1 MKKILVVWSL
11 FLLSLA
17 SPGHAQV
24 INGDFATD
32 VSGWSVV
39 NGTIAWVSGVCELT
53 RVSDDSQHIYQD
65 VPTEIGRSYRLRAHA
80 KGGTSGADTGRL
92 FARLATSPP
101 TWSDTVVFTASTS
114 SFVSYNVTF
123 MAQDTTTRIYLD
135 KYSATPGT
143 MLWDGVSLYKYPVYR
158 VYYTDTLYH
167 EYTGNITYISST
179 GLLTI
184 KRDGQVVAEYNVG
197 GWKWLLI
204 L

>member
-1 MKKILVVWSL
+1 
-11 FLLSLA
+11 
-17 SPGHAQV
+17 
-24 INGDFATD
+24 
-32 VSGWSVV
+32 
-39 NGTIAWVSGVCELT
+39 
-53 RVSDDSQHIYQD
+53 
-65 VPTEIGRSYRLRAHA
+65 
-80 KGGTSGADTGRL
+80 
-92 FARLATSPP
+92 
-101 TWSDTVVFTASTS
+101 
-114 SFVSYNVTF
+114 

>member
-1 MKKILVVWSL
+1 MKKILVWSL

-17 SPGHAQV
+17 SPGYAQV
-24 INGDFATD
+24 VNGDFTSD

-39 NGTIAWVSGVCELT
+39 NGSIAWMTGVCELT
-53 RVSDDSQHIYQD
+53 RVSDASQYVYQD
-65 VPTEIGRSYRLRAHA
+65 VPTEIGRTYRLRAYA

-92 FARLATSPP
+92 FARLATSPS

-114 SFVSYNVTF
+114 AFVQYEVVF
-123 MAQDTTTRIYLD
+123 VAQDTMTRIYLN
-135 KYSATPGT
+135 KYSAVPGT
-143 MLWDGVSLYKYPVYR
+143 MLWDSVSLYKYPVYR
-158 VYYTDTLYH
+158 VYYTDTLYY
-167 EYTGNITYISST
+167 EYTGNITYIKSTT

-184 KRDGQVVAEYNVG
+184 KRDGQVIAEYNVG